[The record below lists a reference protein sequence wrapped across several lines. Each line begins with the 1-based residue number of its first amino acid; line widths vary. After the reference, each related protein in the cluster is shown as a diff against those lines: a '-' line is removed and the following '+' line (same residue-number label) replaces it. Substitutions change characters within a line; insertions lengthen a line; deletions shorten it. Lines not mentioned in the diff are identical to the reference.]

1 MKFSVFAAFLIATS
15 ITAGVVA
22 GCGGNGSSD
31 ADVPPDI
38 RAVMNQARYAGASW
52 GLRVV
57 DAQTGA
63 TVLDMQPDRS
73 FYVGSV
79 RKLFSVGEL
88 LDQVGPSHR
97 YNTPVYRQGTVSA
110 GVLAGDLVL
119 VASGDLTMGGRTNPD
134 GSIAIS
140 DYDHN
145 EANPLGNALLT
156 QPDPL
161 AGYRSLAQQVA
172 AAGITHVSG
181 DVVIDDRLFQPF
193 PYRGEFD
200 LRPIFVND
208 NMIDLTIKPTAPGQ
222 AASLDWR
229 PKSAA
234 LNVDNALT
242 TGAAGTE
249 LGFELAPWFSS
260 CIGSAG
266 CTTRVNGAIPIDFK
280 PQFTRQFPL
289 VKSIRITRPDNY
301 ARTVFIEALQAA
313 GVTVDA
319 VAVKENPVH
328 LLPQRDSWQN
338 AAKVAELPGL
348 PYADY
353 AKLILKVSYNLGA
366 DTSMLLWGKTQGVDS
381 MAATLAVEQAHL
393 ASRYGVPSNEYA
405 FFNGSGGG
413 DTQAVTRAVTQFL
426 AQMRKSAHFDTYFD
440 ALPILGTDGSLAFV
454 KDYAADPSLAGA
466 TGQVRAKTGTNIGA
480 TDAGLLLKGQAF
492 GGYIRTKSGRDLNYV
507 LVVNNAPVADIDAV
521 AQVFQDEGT
530 ISAILW
536 RDY

>member
-145 EANPLGNALLT
+145 EANTLGNAVLT

-161 AGYRSLAQQVA
+161 AGYRSLARQVA

-249 LGFELAPWFSS
+249 LGFELATW
-260 CIGSAG
+260 
-266 CTTRVNGAIPIDFK
+266 
-280 PQFTRQFPL
+280 
-289 VKSIRITRPDNY
+289 
-301 ARTVFIEALQAA
+301 
-313 GVTVDA
+313 
-319 VAVKENPVH
+319 
-328 LLPQRDSWQN
+328 
-338 AAKVAELPGL
+338 
-348 PYADY
+348 
-353 AKLILKVSYNLGA
+353 
-366 DTSMLLWGKTQGVDS
+366 
-381 MAATLAVEQAHL
+381 
-393 ASRYGVPSNEYA
+393 
-405 FFNGSGGG
+405 
-413 DTQAVTRAVTQFL
+413 
-426 AQMRKSAHFDTYFD
+426 
-440 ALPILGTDGSLAFV
+440 
-454 KDYAADPSLAGA
+454 
-466 TGQVRAKTGTNIGA
+466 
-480 TDAGLLLKGQAF
+480 
-492 GGYIRTKSGRDLNYV
+492 
-507 LVVNNAPVADIDAV
+507 
-521 AQVFQDEGT
+521 
-530 ISAILW
+530 
-536 RDY
+536 